1 MNNQNNNDTKNIS
14 RLLAIFLV
22 LSPLL
27 MPIVIPSA
35 IIVGMKQLMPD
46 DVEYPSIMSLLAL
59 CIGLFI
65 VGIIFSFVLNIFKLS
80 EEKRKKLGFLGF
92 TISIVSTFLT
102 IYVGYFWLAKLNF
115 TAVQLSPHAVLIFAI
130 LSTILLE
137 AIFKLIDKF
146 DIPDTNETLE

>member
-1 MNNQNNNDTKNIS
+1 MNNQNNNETKNIN
-14 RLLAIFLV
+14 RLLAIFLIV
-22 LSPLL
+22 SPLL
-27 MPIVIPSA
+27 MPIVIPTA
-35 IIVGMKQLMPD
+35 MIVGMKQWMPD
-46 DVEYPSIMSLLAL
+46 DVDYPSIMSLLTL

-65 VGIIFSFVLNIFKLS
+65 VGIIFSLVLRIFKLS
-80 EEKRKKLGFLGF
+80 EEKQKELGFLGF

-102 IYVGYFWLAKLNF
+102 MYVGYFWLAKLNF

-146 DIPDTNETLE
+146 DTSDANETIE